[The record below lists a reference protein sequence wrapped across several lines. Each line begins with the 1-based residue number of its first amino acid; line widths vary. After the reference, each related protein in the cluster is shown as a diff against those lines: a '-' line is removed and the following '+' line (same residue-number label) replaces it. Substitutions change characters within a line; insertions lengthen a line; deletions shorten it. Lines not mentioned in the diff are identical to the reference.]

1 LLREKPEQ
9 DALARVEVDH
19 DKNRL
24 RGPHAGSLGKAT
36 CPRSVIVVTHYS
48 AGTIR
53 RCLTSALRELGPKDE
68 LIVVDNVSLDDTQL
82 IVHDRVRLLPN
93 RENIGYSRGCNQGIL
108 ASGGKKL
115 ILLNPDVIM
124 AGGSVGRLVAPLH
137 GDVFATG
144 PLADNVGGAQF
155 VAFHLGGQKPTAA
168 ELPGVL
174 ASSHAGESAEVKAL
188 MGFCLAVRRDVL
200 DKHGLLCEETELGAD
215 DLELSWR
222 LRELGGQLKIVLD
235 AFVYHEGSHSFNHS
249 PNRDMARVRIRR
261 SDRALVRK
269 LVGYYGWGNVPASM
283 EIWGNDIFAEAFERS
298 GVSTCAP

>member
-9 DALARVEVDH
+9 DALARIEVDH

-53 RCLTSALRELGPKDE
+53 RCLTFALRELGPKDE

-144 PLADNVGGAQF
+144 PLVDNVGGAQF

-188 MGFCLAVRRDVL
+188 MGFFFGCSARRPGQARAAL
-200 DKHGLLCEETELGAD
+200 RGNRTWGGRSGAF
-215 DLELSWR
+215 LEVARTRWPA
-222 LRELGGQLKIVLD
+222 K
-235 AFVYHEGSHSFNHS
+235 
-249 PNRDMARVRIRR
+249 NRPRRIRLPR
-261 SDRALVRK
+261 GKPQLQPLTQPGHGAGENPPKRPGVGAKARRILRLGQRACVD
-269 LVGYYGWGNVPASM
+269 GDMG
-283 EIWGNDIFAEAFERS
+283 ERYLC
-298 GVSTCAP
+298 GGF